1 VFRDYNTIIFFNGE
15 KAKLPLWGDLAH
27 IFNDED
33 IGKQTV
39 IIITS
44 VMIQS
49 PRFKGTFF
57 YVVYLLLYFVVGL
70 QQMYNTCIINCL
82 NSYIFEDN

>member
-1 VFRDYNTIIFFNGE
+1 MCFETIILSIVFSGE
-15 KAKLPLWGDLAH
+15 KAKLTLWGDLAH
-27 IFNDED
+27 IFNEED

-57 YVVYLLLYFVVGL
+57 YIVYLLLYFVVAL
-70 QQMYNTCIINCL
+70 HQM
-82 NSYIFEDN
+82 